1 MNNFTKN
8 LVAVLTL
15 TLPFQASAVDLLKAN
30 DFFKDKEYQQ
40 ALTLY
45 QQGAKVGSAHA
56 YYQLGMMHLK
66 GLSVEKDLTNS
77 FLYFALAAEQNYA
90 QAQDILD
97 SMLVG
102 LEQQQLN
109 IIQTSLEQFKQE
121 QKAYTSKYLPEIIEE
136 NLAYKVTFGG
146 QPALEKKFFVDVP
159 EMDTGI
165 GYGYSYSEWGSSGG
179 VIISKPSFLIV
190 EHDVATDGS
199 VRNISKI
206 QKAGLTSRYM
216 NDYKLFPLAQP
227 QFKGQAVEFPTRV
240 FMGAA
245 ATDNFELAD
254 QLPRLYGSIRAIV
267 RKAENSNSLHDQH
280 QYAMAM
286 VNFPWLEEQPNQAK
300 TLLKSLAQQGHP
312 ASMYEYGFK
321 LYTEQKDIP
330 EAVKWITEASKYG
343 LARAEYRLAKLLTSS
358 PWVKKDEKKALFWFE
373 SAMEKGHAAATLHAA
388 KIKLTADDETL
399 RDVEGAIEYLAMAQ
413 QSQTLNPE
421 FFHLLA
427 ISYKDR
433 PARDFKLVVENLE
446 RAIFMGS
453 RANWDVSEWQALLA
467 EFTTGNVTISAS

>member
-1 MNNFTKN
+1 MNNFTKK
-8 LVAVLTL
+8 LVTVLSLAL
-15 TLPFQASAVDLLKAN
+15 TFQASAVDLLKAN
-30 DFFKDKEYQQ
+30 DYFKDKDYQQ

-45 QQGAKVGSAHA
+45 QQGAELGSAHA

-66 GLSVEKDLTNS
+66 GLGVEKDLTNS
-77 FLYFALAAEQNYA
+77 FLYFALASEQNYA
-90 QAQDILD
+90 QAQDILE

-102 LEQQQLN
+102 LDQQQLN
-109 IIQTSLEQFKQE
+109 IIHNSLEQFKHE
-121 QKAYTSKYLPEIIEE
+121 QQAYTSTYLPEIIEE
-136 NLAYKVTFGG
+136 NLAHKVTFGG
-146 QPALEKKFFVDVP
+146 KPALEKKFFVDVP

-165 GYGYSYSEWGSSGG
+165 DYDYLGWGSSGG
-179 VIISKPSFLIV
+179 VINSKPSFLII

-199 VRNISKI
+199 IRNISKV
-206 QKAGLTSRYM
+206 QKSGLTTRYM

-245 ATDNFELAD
+245 ANDNFELANN
-254 QLPRLYGSIRAIV
+254 LPRLYGSIRAIV

-286 VNFPWLEEQPNQAK
+286 VNFPWLEKQPNQVK
-300 TLLKSLAQQGHP
+300 TLLKSLAEQGHP

-321 LYTEQKDIP
+321 LYTEQNDIP
-330 EAVKWITEASKYG
+330 EAIKWITEASKYG

-388 KIKLTADDETL
+388 KIKLTAVDETL
-399 RDVEGAIEYLAMAQ
+399 RDVEGAIEYLGMAQ
-413 QSQTLNPE
+413 KSHKLNPE

-433 PARDFKLVVENLE
+433 PARDFTLVVKNLE
-446 RAIFMGS
+446 HAIFMGS
-453 RANWDVSEWQALLA
+453 QANWDVSEWQAQLA
-467 EFTTGNVTISAS
+467 EFTTGNVSITES